1 MRILALETSTEYC
14 SAALWIDGQVA
25 QWHVLAGH
33 THSDILL
40 PTVKRLMEQA
50 GLGFAQLDGV
60 AFGAG
65 PGSFTGLRIACG
77 AAQGLAF
84 AHDLPVVPVVSL
96 ESLAEQGDADAVIAA
111 FDARMGELYLAAY
124 RRAGVS
130 GEGSSESSG
139 GSGGGSSDGR
149 SDGNS
154 GADWS
159 VQIAPMLVT
168 APVLDASLP
177 ALAASPSAGQWL
189 GMGSGFGSHGAVLTA
204 RYAPVRVDALCV
216 PRAAAVASIASRKL
230 ARGEAL
236 RAEDAAP
243 LYLRNKVALD
253 VREQAALR
261 ERQRVLRAAAAA
273 AA

>member
-25 QWHVLAGH
+25 QSHVLAGH

-40 PTVKRLMEQA
+40 PTVKRLMDQA

-77 AAQGLAF
+77 VAQGLAF

-96 ESLAEQGDADAVIAA
+96 ESLAEQGDADAVITA
-111 FDARMGELYLAAY
+111 FDARMGELYFAAY

-130 GEGSSESSG
+130 GEDSSESSG
-139 GSGGGSSDGR
+139 GSSGGRSGGSGDG
-149 SDGNS
+149 SS

-177 ALAASPSAGQWL
+177 ALAASSSAVQWL

-204 RYAPVRVDALCV
+204 RYALARVDALCV

-261 ERQRVLRAAAAA
+261 ERQRVLRAAAA
-273 AA
+273 

>member
-25 QWHVLAGH
+25 QSHVLAGH

-139 GSGGGSSDGR
+139 GSSGGGGVGSSDG
-149 SDGNS
+149 SS

-177 ALAASPSAGQWL
+177 GLAASPSAVQWL
-189 GMGSGFGSHGAVLTA
+189 GLGSGFGSHGAALTA
-204 RYAPVRVDALCV
+204 RYGPARVDALCV
-216 PRAAAVASIASRKL
+216 PRAAAVASIASRRL

-236 RAEDAAP
+236 RAKDAAP

-261 ERQRVLRAAAAA
+261 ERQRALRAAAA
-273 AA
+273 

>member
-25 QWHVLAGH
+25 QSHVLAGH

-40 PTVKRLMEQA
+40 PTVKRLMDQA

-77 AAQGLAF
+77 VAQGLAF

-96 ESLAEQGDADAVIAA
+96 ESLAEQGDADAVITA
-111 FDARMGELYLAAY
+111 FDARMGELYFAAY

-139 GSGGGSSDGR
+139 ESSGGS
-149 SDGNS
+149 S

-204 RYAPVRVDALCV
+204 RYALARVDALCV

-261 ERQRVLRAAAAA
+261 ERQRALRAAAA
-273 AA
+273 